1 MKFKNPKIEKFYE
14 YMSGISRKA
23 YSDPY
28 LIANDVLCKQ
38 DTRGRILER
47 CLSGETP
54 QKVNFFF
61 AAKKTFF
68 YFAKNLTAFL
78 LYLVTAFAHRFSRQT
93 YQFSEKGE
101 LLVLDTYMVAGRILE
116 QSQFKDTFFPGLADA
131 LVRRQK
137 NYVYVPLLFGTMH
150 PVEWFRVF
158 RIFKKNGDSV
168 LTEFQLL
175 QIADYLEV
183 VRFIFLYPLSVQRF
197 ARNLSTSYE
206 DEVLRHGLWQALDSV
221 TFGAYVRF
229 LLGKRLSLLKVDKIR
244 CLSWYE
250 NQIFNKNFYRGLRS
264 IPEKVDIVGAQ
275 LFIRPHTLLNIVF
288 DEREAS
294 FDVLP
299 DKVLVNGPGYCFESD
314 YVQVDVGPALRYAH
328 LFNTKIHSP
337 DGEIILILMPFW
349 DHVVRC
355 ILQVIHDV
363 EWPVPVEIKFHPS
376 TDKKV
381 YESSLSG
388 RFFVTD
394 KKLPELLSRAR
405 IVVGRG
411 SGSQVEAAA
420 LGIPVIDI
428 LDPGELSHGCMPEMG
443 KGILWDQA
451 VSAGEVAR
459 LVSQFQETL
468 QSDPSRL
475 KEEGARLKSVYFT
488 EPTDELI
495 GQAFG
500 LD

>member
-1 MKFKNPKIEKFYE
+1 MKFKNPKIKKLYE

-38 DTRGRILER
+38 DTLGRILETS
-47 CLSGETP
+47 LSGETP

-61 AAKKTFF
+61 VAKKVFL

-93 YQFSEKGE
+93 FKFSEKGE

-175 QIADYLEV
+175 QIADYLEM
-183 VRFIFLYPLSVQRF
+183 VRFIFLYPLSVRRF
-197 ARNLSTSYE
+197 AKNLSTSYE

-221 TFGAYVRF
+221 TFGAYVRC
-229 LLGKRLSLLKVDKIR
+229 LLGKRLSLLKVDKIK

-264 IPEKVDIVGAQ
+264 SPGKVEIVGAQ
-275 LFIRPHTLLNIVF
+275 LFVQPHTLLNTVL
-288 DEREAS
+288 DEREAF

-299 DKVLVNGPGYCFESD
+299 DKVLVNGLGYCFESEN
-314 YVQVDVGPALRYAH
+314 VQVDVGPALRYAH
-328 LFNTKIHSP
+328 LFDANIHP
-337 DGEIILILMPFW
+337 EEGEVILVLMPFW
-349 DHVVRC
+349 DPVTRH
-355 ILQVIHDV
+355 ILQVIQEV

-376 TDKKV
+376 TDRKM
-381 YESSLSG
+381 YENSLPEG
-388 RFFVTD
+388 FLVTD
-394 KKLPELLSRAR
+394 ENLPELLLRAQM
-405 IVVGRG
+405 VVGHS
-411 SGSQVEAAA
+411 SGTLVEAAA

-428 LDPGELSHGCMPEMG
+428 LDSGEFSNDYMPEMG

-451 VSAGEVAR
+451 VDAGEVGR
-459 LVSQFQETL
+459 LVSQFQEAL

-475 KEEGARLKSVYFT
+475 KEEGGQVEVRLFCRADK
-488 EPTDELI
+488 
-495 GQAFG
+495 
-500 LD
+500 